1 MQRHFSY
8 IFKNNA
14 GSVYDRFGRFVAVV
28 RAVDRSFAVGDGR
41 RSVRGGGAGGD
52 SDRRE
57 WADRGAADRF
67 DESGRLYT
75 LRPLAIGKYTV
86 EIERPGFRRERY
98 NDVELTTGQ
107 AREFNAKL
115 EVGPTSESVTMTERP
130 SLLGHA
136 EFGREPVDRGQA
148 VLDDRLGVVRVGS
161 PAANAITF
169 FETNR
174 RTGYSQQFSLRVQQE
189 HQLRPKMMQARSGQ
203 AQRPF
208 PQFSKFGVSFPG
220 SKGRRFLTGGFGGK
234 VFGAWTIGAVMLL
247 QSGPPILV
255 ATQQSRSG
263 ADSRTPGE
271 QSKHVV
277 DSNVSLS

>member
-1 MQRHFSY
+1 M
-8 IFKNNA
+8 
-14 GSVYDRFGRFVAVV
+14 
-28 RAVDRSFAVGDGR
+28 
-41 RSVRGGGAGGD
+41 
-52 SDRRE
+52 
-57 WADRGAADRF
+57 
-67 DESGRLYT
+67 
-75 LRPLAIGKYTV
+75 
-86 EIERPGFRRERY
+86 
-98 NDVELTTGQ
+98 
-107 AREFNAKL
+107 
-115 EVGPTSESVTMTERP
+115 
-130 SLLGHA
+130 
-136 EFGREPVDRGQA
+136 
-148 VLDDRLGVVRVGS
+148 GS

-174 RTGYSQQFSLRVQQE
+174 RTGYSPQFSLRVQQKL
-189 HQLRPKMMQARSGQ
+189 QLRLEMMQARSGQ

-277 DSNVSLS
+277 DSNVSLSEALPAAVPRGGVLIWPTMQTLGRRAGCSRAPGSALSLRRGRRGRFKWGCD